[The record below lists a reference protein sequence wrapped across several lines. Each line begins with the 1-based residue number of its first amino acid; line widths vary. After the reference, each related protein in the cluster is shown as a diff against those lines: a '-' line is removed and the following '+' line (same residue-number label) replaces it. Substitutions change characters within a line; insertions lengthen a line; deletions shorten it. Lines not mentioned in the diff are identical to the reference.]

1 MTTNYKLSLII
12 PVYNAA
18 GFIESSLSQ
27 LLAWKN
33 SLDYHTQ
40 IILVN
45 DGSTDNTVERI
56 NQFLSINRKEQKE
69 IELISYKSNRGK
81 GFAIRKGIAHSLGQ
95 YIIFTDAD
103 IPFGL
108 HICEKFLHYLSFKE
122 FDLVIGDRRL
132 HESMYSK
139 EIPPGRRLGSSIY
152 TFLTGRFIVGG
163 FFDTQ
168 CGIKGFSSKSIN
180 KILPILTI
188 DGFAMDVE
196 IIYLSLKQNFDI
208 KRLPVILESKGDSSV
223 NVLKHGPK
231 MVIDIFIII
240 TNQYLGKYRLQK
252 LHQS

>member
-1 MTTNYKLSLII
+1 MTTHYKLSLII
-12 PVYNAA
+12 PVYNASK
-18 GFIESSLSQ
+18 FIETSLSQ
-27 LLAWKN
+27 LLTWKN
-33 SLDYHTQ
+33 GLDYPAQ
-40 IILVN
+40 IVIVN

-56 NQFLSINRKEQKE
+56 NQFLLNNRQVQREF
-69 IELISYKSNRGK
+69 ELISYKPNRGK
-81 GFAIRKGIAHSLGQ
+81 GFAIRKGVAHSLGK

-132 HESMYSK
+132 HESMYST
-139 EIPPGRRLGSSIY
+139 EISTGRRLGSTVY

-168 CGIKGFSSKSIN
+168 CGIKGFSSASIN
-180 KILPILTI
+180 KILPLLTI

-196 IIYLSLKQNFDI
+196 IIYLSLKQNYDI

-223 NVLKHGPK
+223 HVIKHGPK
-231 MVIDIFIII
+231 MVIDILRIIA
-240 TNQYLGKYRLQK
+240 NQYLGKYK
-252 LHQS
+252 L